1 MLLGA
6 PTKQALPDKW
16 LADLLAKALL
26 LEYQQP
32 NKPTKPKGKRSG
44 KKAHLRG
51 KRSRAS
57 CKGRRDEQTAN
68 SHAFGSASSSTDA
81 VMVAVP
87 GLLASRYH
95 KHAEDS
101 SWQLEEVP
109 VFHLF
114 AQVKRLLGR

>member
-1 MLLGA
+1 MLLGE

-32 NKPTKPKGKRSG
+32 SKPTKSKGKRSS

-57 CKGRRDEQTAN
+57 CKSRGDEQTA
-68 SHAFGSASSSTDA
+68 SLLVSGSASGSNDTA
-81 VMVAVP
+81 MVAIP
-87 GLLASRYH
+87 GKSDSNYC

-101 SWQLEEVP
+101 SWQLEDVP